1 MILEN
6 SLTLKELATFLG
18 CEFIGN
24 ENLVVSGVS
33 EMHNPKPGD
42 LVFVDNP
49 KALEK
54 ALHSTANVILYDKE
68 IKTIHLKGVLLSKN
82 AFVDF
87 NKIIAHF
94 FPDSSWSDKSESNEV
109 DASARIAPNVSIG
122 NNVKIGADVVIH
134 PGAIIGDNTHIK
146 ENVIIGP
153 NSVIGYD
160 AFYYKK
166 SGGKYNRLLSCGG
179 TLIEKD
185 VEIGALTTIDRGVT
199 GWTKIGEGTKI
210 DNQVHIGHDTHI
222 GKHCLLAANVGI
234 SGCVT
239 IEDNVTL
246 WGQVGVTSDI
256 KIGQGSVVQGQSG
269 VSRSLDA
276 AGTYFGSPASEVRK
290 VLREMAAVRKLPSI
304 IESL

>member
-1 MILEN
+1 MILEQ
-6 SLTLKELATFLG
+6 SLTLKELASFLN

-24 ENLVVSGVS
+24 ENLVVSGVN

-42 LVFVDNP
+42 VVYVDNA
-49 KALEK
+49 KSLEK
-54 ALHSTANVILYDKE
+54 AIHSPANVILYDKP
-68 IKTIHLKGVLLSKN
+68 INTAHHKGVLLSKN
-82 AFVDF
+82 AFSDF

-94 FPDSSWSDKSESNEV
+94 FPDSSWSIKSEENEI

-122 NNVKIGADVVIH
+122 NNVKIAADVIIH
-134 PGAIIGDNTHIK
+134 PGAVIGDNTVIK
-146 ENVIIGP
+146 EGVIIGP

-166 SGGKYNRLLSCGG
+166 SEGKYSRLLSCGG
-179 TLIEKD
+179 TVIEKD

-199 GWTKIGEGTKI
+199 GWTIIGEGTKI
-210 DNQVHIGHDTHI
+210 DNQVHVGHDTVI

-234 SGCVT
+234 SGCVV

-246 WGQVGVTSDI
+246 WGQVGVISDI
-256 KIGQGSVVQGQSG
+256 KIGKGSVVQGQSG

-276 AGTYFGSPASEVRK
+276 EGTYFGSPASEVRK

-304 IESL
+304 LESL